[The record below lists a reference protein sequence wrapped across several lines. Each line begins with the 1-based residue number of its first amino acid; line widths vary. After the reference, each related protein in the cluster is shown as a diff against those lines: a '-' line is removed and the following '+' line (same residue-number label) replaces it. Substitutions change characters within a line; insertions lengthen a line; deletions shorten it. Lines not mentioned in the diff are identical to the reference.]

1 MNVKECKRIAEREAK
16 RYREHKAFIQ
26 GVEDAH
32 GVVPERYGQSLR
44 WVLAADLVLRYLHEY
59 DEEKERFF
67 RLYFGIDGDRRRGG
81 KRGMIELS
89 FLLNVSASALYEWR
103 KEIRTLLVIAAA
115 QTGAMRPYES

>member
-16 RYREHKAFIQ
+16 RYREHKAFIK
-26 GVEDAH
+26 GVEDAG

-44 WVLAADLVLRYLHEY
+44 WVVATDLVLRYLHRY

-67 RLYFGIDGDRRRGG
+67 RLYFGIDGDRRRGDR
-81 KRGMIELS
+81 RGMIELS
-89 FLLNVSASALYEWR
+89 FVCSVSASALYEWR
-103 KEIRTLLVIAAA
+103 KELRTLLVIAAA